1 MAPPSTVLVLTP
13 WTAGSYHGSIIAGV
27 TRDAAAHDDRLI
39 VVQTL
44 DAGSI
49 TETSVDPPPFHS
61 HVGMDAARGV
71 IAVSTATRRSHM
83 EAVLATG
90 TPLVIASNRFAGLDA
105 PVAMPANEGGIAA
118 AVEHLIEHGHT
129 RIGFGGNLGQSDIRE
144 RYAAYHDTLL
154 AHGITPEPSH
164 YYPASDNVELGGAEI
179 AHALVRQKPADRPTA
194 MIVATDRNAMG
205 LLPLLPPAGIA
216 VPSDLAVIGFDN
228 AAGSAYTTPPLSSVN
243 QRFDRLGMRASALL
257 RSLLAGESTEVES
270 TEPARL
276 ALRSSCGCEPLLT
289 EGVHDASAADIEGAL
304 LERIEAA
311 LCDRFVVP
319 PDEQAVPTA
328 HQALVDYAHDI
339 VATRREPAAED
350 LQRMLE
356 PLIQHVTVPEVLQ
369 NIDTAVSQFVREL
382 ATSIDA
388 DPALEALLVSVGARA
403 SVVLWHRQSGLY
415 LDRSHDLQD
424 SLHEQYGVGV
434 ELLGHGTS
442 DPRRLNWLAGSH
454 LRAGILGTWRDRET
468 MDELVIEGVH
478 DPHGLL
484 GDLQGRV
491 VPVGAFPPPEF
502 VAASDPS
509 ASLVVFVVPVR
520 TADDDWGWFAVIG
533 PVDTVS
539 ERQTYNHWAALL
551 CAAFSQESLAETVRS
566 GEERY
571 GLLARAMNEGLW
583 EWRTGGGITMTG
595 RCRSLL
601 GLSPDDELD
610 WRAGVHDGDI
620 ADLTREVQSVVN
632 GHKSLA
638 EVELRYQGPHEDE
651 YRWLLVR
658 TMPLSD
664 RSLGSQRLLGSVS
677 DIDHR
682 KRLEEKL
689 RRNALYD
696 AATGLPNRRLF
707 LERLERSV
715 ARWQETRTPF
725 AVVFLDLD
733 RFKVVNDSLGHQAGD
748 RLLQVVSDR
757 LRTVL
762 RGQDTAARFGG
773 DEFAV
778 LLDGANPDTVPTIV
792 RRIQD
797 SLARPVEIEGH
808 ALWVTASLGIA
819 SSAVDYHNAD
829 DVLRDADTAMYHAK
843 SHEPGTQ
850 SYFDETMHAEALHHV
865 RLQGAV
871 QDGLDL
877 GQFEVYYQPI
887 VLLDEGPL
895 ERFEALVR
903 WNHPERGVLLPG
915 EFLPLM
921 EETGLVVRL
930 GRQVIEDVCK
940 QLAAWRTSYDRPVNV
955 SVNLSDREFWHA
967 GLVDHV
973 RSNLAKHGLDA
984 SCLTLEVTEGVI
996 MRRPELA
1003 QQLMSRMRAAG
1014 LRLHIDDFGAGHS
1027 SLQTLH
1033 RYPVEALKIDRS
1045 FVQELAAGGQNR
1057 ELVRAIVAMGT
1068 ALGLEV
1074 IAEGIETP
1082 EQLAVLREV
1091 GCGVGQGFLF
1101 DRAVPGDRAAEL
1113 LGHSFEALA
1122 CVLPATSPAMSP
1134 AELPGA

>member
-13 WTAGSYHGSIIAGV
+13 WTAGFYHGAIIAGV

-49 TETSVDPPPFHS
+49 TETSVDPPPFTS
-61 HVGMDAARGV
+61 HVGMDAAQGV
-71 IAVSTATRRSHM
+71 IAISTATRRRHM
-83 EAVLATG
+83 ESVVATG
-90 TPLVIASNRFAGLDA
+90 KPLVLASNRFAGLDA
-105 PVAMPANEGGIAA
+105 PVAMPDNEGGIAA
-118 AVEHLIEHGHT
+118 AVEHLVEHGHT

-144 RYAAYHDTLL
+144 RYAAYHDTML
-154 AHGITPEPSH
+154 AHGITPDPAH
-164 YYPASDNVELGGAEI
+164 YYPATDNVEYGGEEI
-179 AHALVRQKPADRPTA
+179 ARGLVRQEAQARPTA
-194 MIVATDRNAMG
+194 IVVATDRNAMG
-205 LLPLLPPAGIA
+205 MLPLLAAAGIT
-216 VPSDLAVIGFDN
+216 VPTDLAIVGFDN
-228 AAGSAYTTPPLSSVN
+228 AAGSAYTTPPLSSVS
-243 QRFDRLGMRASALL
+243 QRFDRLGMRASALM
-257 RSLLAGESTEVES
+257 RSLLTGEAPGPDSVEH
-270 TEPARL
+270 ARL
-276 ALRSSCGCEPLLT
+276 ALRSSCGCEPLLVGDT
-289 EGVHDASAADIEGAL
+289 GAATAADIEGAL
-304 LERIEAA
+304 CERIEAA
-311 LCDRFVVP
+311 LRDWFVVP
-319 PDEQAVPTA
+319 ADEQAVPAA
-328 HQALVDYAHDI
+328 HQALVACVRD
-339 VATRREPAAED
+339 VMATRSAPPSEE
-350 LQRMLE
+350 LQRILN
-356 PLIQHVTVPEVLQ
+356 PLIRHITIPEVLQ
-369 NIDTAVSQFVREL
+369 NIDMAISQFVREM
-382 ATSIDA
+382 AASVDA
-388 DPALEALLVSVGARA
+388 DAALEALLVSIGARA
-403 SVVLWHRQSGLY
+403 SAVLWHRQSGMY

-442 DPRRLNWLAGSH
+442 DPRRLSWLAGSH
-454 LRAGILGTWRDRET
+454 LRAAVLGTWRDRET

-484 GDLQGRV
+484 GDLHGRV
-491 VPVGAFPPPEF
+491 VPVRSFPPPEL
-502 VAASDPS
+502 VEASDP
-509 ASLVVFVVPVR
+509 ASNLVVFVVPVR
-520 TADDDWGWFAVIG
+520 TADDDWGWFAVVG

-551 CAAFSQESLAETVRS
+551 CAAFSQETLAETVRS

-583 EWRTGGGITMTG
+583 EWRTGDGITMTG

-610 WRAGVHDGDI
+610 WRAGLHDDDV
-620 ADLTREVQSVVN
+620 ADLTREVHAVVS

-638 EVELRYQGPHEDE
+638 EVELRYRGPHEDE

-664 RSLGSQRLLGSVS
+664 KGLGAQRLLGSVS

-778 LLDGANPDTVPTIV
+778 LLDGASPDTVPTIV

-930 GRQVIEDVCK
+930 GRQVIEDVCR
-940 QLAAWRTSYDRPVNV
+940 QLAAWRAGYDRPVNV

-973 RSNLAKHGLDA
+973 RSNLAKHRLDA
-984 SCLTLEVTEGVI
+984 SSLTLEVTEGVI

-1003 QQLMSRMRAAG
+1003 QQLMSRMRDAG

-1045 FVQELAAGGQNR
+1045 FVQELADGGQNR
-1057 ELVRAIVAMGT
+1057 ELVRAIVAMGK
-1068 ALGLEV
+1068 ALHLEV
-1074 IAEGIETP
+1074 IAEGIETT
-1082 EQLAVLREV
+1082 EQLEVLREV
-1091 GCGVGQGFLF
+1091 GCGVGQGYLF

-1113 LGHSFEALA
+1113 LGHSFAALA
-1122 CVLPATSPAMSP
+1122 RTLPGGPLPAPPES
-1134 AELPGA
+1134 

>member
-1 MAPPSTVLVLTP
+1 MAPPSIVLVLTP
-13 WTAGSYHGSIIAGV
+13 WTSGFYHGSIIAGV

-49 TETSVDPPPFHS
+49 TETSVDPPPFAS

-71 IAVSTATRRSHM
+71 IAISTATRRSHM
-83 EAVLATG
+83 EAVLASG
-90 TPLVIASNRFAGLDA
+90 KPLVLASNRFSGLDA
-105 PVAMPANEGGIAA
+105 PAAMPDNEGGIAA

-154 AHGITPEPSH
+154 AHGITPDPAH
-164 YYPASDNVELGGAEI
+164 YYPASDNVEGGGVEI
-179 AHALVRQKPADRPTA
+179 AQGFLRQDPQDRPTA
-194 MIVATDRNAMG
+194 IVVATDRNAMG
-205 LLPLLPPAGIA
+205 MLPSLPPAGIT

-228 AAGSAYTTPPLSSVN
+228 AAGSAYTTPPLSSVS
-243 QRFDRLGMRASALL
+243 QRFDRLGMRASAVM
-257 RSLLAGESTEVES
+257 RSLLAGTSPDVDS
-270 TEPARL
+270 TEPTHL
-276 ALRSSCGCEPLLT
+276 ALRSSCGCEPLLAGGMHEAT
-289 EGVHDASAADIEGAL
+289 AASIEGAL

-311 LCDRFVVP
+311 LRDWFVTL
-319 PDEQAVPTA
+319 PDDQAVSTA
-328 HQALVDYAHDI
+328 HRALIACVQEV
-339 VATRREPAAED
+339 VATRRAPASED
-350 LQRMLE
+350 LQRTLD
-356 PLIQHVTVPEVLQ
+356 PLIRHITVPAVLQ
-369 NIDTAVSQFVREL
+369 NIDTAISQFARET
-382 ATSIDA
+382 AVSVDA
-388 DPALEALLVSVGARA
+388 DAALEALLVSVGARA
-403 SVVLWHRQSGLY
+403 SAVLWHRQSGLH
-415 LDRSHDLQD
+415 LDRSHDLQG
-424 SLHEQYGVGV
+424 SLHEQYGIGV
-434 ELLGHGTS
+434 ELLGHGTT
-442 DPRRLNWLAGSH
+442 DPRQLTWLAGSH
-454 LRAGILGTWRDRET
+454 LRAAVLGTWRNRQT

-484 GDLQGRV
+484 GDLHGRV
-491 VPVGAFPPPEF
+491 MPVGAFPPPEF
-502 VAASDPS
+502 VAASDP
-509 ASLVVFVVPVR
+509 ASNLVVFVVPVR
-520 TADDDWGWFAVIG
+520 TAEDDWGWFAVIG
-533 PVDTVS
+533 PVDTAS

-583 EWRTGGGITMTG
+583 EWQHAGGGVTMTG

-610 WRAGVHDGDI
+610 WRAGVHDD
-620 ADLTREVQSVVN
+620 DLPELAQEVRAVVN

-638 EVELRYQGPHEDE
+638 EVELRYRGPHEDE

-664 RSLGSQRLLGSVS
+664 RAVGAQRLLGSVS

-715 ARWQETRTPF
+715 ARWQENRTPF

-930 GRQVIEDVCK
+930 GRQVIEDVCR
-940 QLAAWRTSYDRPVNV
+940 QIAAWRAVYDRPVNV

-973 RSNLAKHGLDA
+973 RSNLAKNRLDA

-1003 QQLMSRMRAAG
+1003 QQLMSRMRDAG

-1045 FVQELAAGGQNR
+1045 FVHELADGGQNR

-1091 GCGVGQGFLF
+1091 GCGVGQGYLF
-1101 DRAVPGDRAAEL
+1101 DQAVPGSRAAEL

-1122 CVLPATSPAMSP
+1122 RTLPTAPPAVI
-1134 AELPGA
+1134 PGV